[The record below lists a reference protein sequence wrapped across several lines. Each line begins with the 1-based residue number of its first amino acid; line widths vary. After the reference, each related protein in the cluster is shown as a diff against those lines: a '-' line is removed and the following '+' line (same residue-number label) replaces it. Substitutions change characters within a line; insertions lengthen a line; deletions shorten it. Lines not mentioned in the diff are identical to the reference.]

1 MVNIWSKKCIDCN
14 KIPLFNIEGQKVPI
28 YCSQHKKEGMIN
40 IIHKTCLD
48 CKKIPVFNVEGQQS
62 PLYCFEHKKEGMIN
76 ILSKKC
82 LDCNKRALF
91 NFDGELSA
99 LYCATHKKYGMV
111 DIKNKKCKTPLCST
125 HVSEKYDGYCLYCYI
140 HLFPEKPVS
149 RNYKTKEYAVV
160 EFVKASFPELSW
172 IADKKITDGCSKRRP
187 DLFLDLGYQIL
198 IIEIDEN
205 QHLDYDCSCEN
216 KRIMEL
222 SQDVGH
228 KPIVFIRFNPDE
240 YYNDEVVISS
250 CWGTDKKGIS
260 VVKKSKT
267 KEWEKRLNTLKEQIT
282 YWIHPENITTKMVE
296 TIQLFFDSGE
306 L

>member
-1 MVNIWSKKCIDCN
+1 LN
-14 KIPLFNIEGQKVPI
+14 
-28 YCSQHKKEGMIN
+28 
-40 IIHKTCLD
+40 
-48 CKKIPVFNVEGQQS
+48 
-62 PLYCFEHKKEGMIN
+62 
-76 ILSKKC
+76 
-82 LDCNKRALF
+82 
-91 NFDGELSA
+91 
-99 LYCATHKKYGMV
+99 
-111 DIKNKKCKTPLCST
+111 
-125 HVSEKYDGYCLYCYI
+125 
-140 HLFPEKPVS
+140 S
-149 RNYKTKEYAVV
+149 R
-160 EFVKASFPELSW
+160 
-172 IADKKITDGCSKRRP
+172 DKKLKEFFICSKRRP

-205 QHLDYDCSCEN
+205 QHIDYDCSCEN

-240 YYNDEVVISS
+240 YYNDLIVISS

-296 TIQLFFDSGE
+296 TIQLFFDWGGT
-306 L
+306 